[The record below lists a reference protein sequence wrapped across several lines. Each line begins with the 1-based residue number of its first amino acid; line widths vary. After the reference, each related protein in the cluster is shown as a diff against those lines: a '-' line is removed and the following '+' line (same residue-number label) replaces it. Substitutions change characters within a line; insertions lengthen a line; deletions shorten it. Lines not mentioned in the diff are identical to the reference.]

1 MINLPIMLSRL
12 WIVVSL
18 HLKSKPK
25 FEGSIKPSNSSESL
39 WVSVYDEL
47 SFRIATPLTLIDEV
61 RARLTN
67 RPFPKS
73 IHRDSFEEQNVS
85 KRTIVNR
92 MI

>member
-25 FEGSIKPSNSSESL
+25 FEGIKPSNSSESL

-85 KRTIVNR
+85 TITIVNR